1 MDRHWRI
8 EWDQEQL
15 AWLHFD
21 MAESSVNLLSLETLE
36 VLDSQL
42 QSLQHSAAK
51 GLVILSDKPAGFMAG
66 ADVKGFALPS
76 SEEQIKAHLQQ
87 VHAILQRLEELPF
100 PTLALIHGF
109 CLGGGLE
116 LALACDY
123 RIARD
128 DPATQLGF
136 PEVRLGIFPGYGGT
150 ARSFETLAPLDALR
164 LMLSGRNIDARRALH
179 IGLVDRI
186 AAERLERITARH
198 LLKEAPPKQR
208 PKLSQRILNSRPL
221 RLPLAWMVERQTAK
235 RVRKAHYPAPFALID
250 HWRHAGDQRAQLFEG
265 EAQRVPRLL
274 RSKTAQNLIHVF
286 FLQERLKS
294 LGNDSGFKP
303 QHLHVI
309 GGGVM
314 GGDIAAW
321 CALKGLRV
329 SLQDREA
336 KYLSRALASAHQLF
350 SKRLKSR
357 REVQAA
363 MDRLMPDPKGNGI
376 AHADVIIEAVF
387 EDTRVKQ
394 SLFRKLEA
402 RARPNALL
410 ASNTSSIPLEI
421 IGVAMRRPERLIGL
435 HFFNPVAR
443 MQLVE
448 VVHGEQT
455 AAEQI
460 SRGASFARRIDKL
473 PVPVKS
479 YPGFLV
485 NRVLMPY
492 LLEAMELLEEG
503 VPGPVI
509 DKAAVDF
516 GMPVGPIELADR
528 VGLDICLAVAKEL
541 SAHYPFKLPGQ
552 LEFMVRES
560 KLGLKSGEGFYR
572 WEKKRPLKQRFD
584 AFYHAPNDL
593 AERLIFRLLNEAVA
607 CFREGVVEDAD
618 LLDAGIIFGTGFAPF
633 RGGPMH
639 YIKNGG
645 LQQMRQRIQ
654 ELERRHGEQFHPD
667 SGWTN
672 LGRV

>member
-1 MDRHWRI
+1 
-8 EWDQEQL
+8 
-15 AWLHFD
+15 
-21 MAESSVNLLSLETLE
+21 
-36 VLDSQL
+36 
-42 QSLQHSAAK
+42 
-51 GLVILSDKPAGFMAG
+51 
-66 ADVKGFALPS
+66 
-76 SEEQIKAHLQQ
+76 
-87 VHAILQRLEELPF
+87 
-100 PTLALIHGF
+100 
-109 CLGGGLE
+109 
-116 LALACDY
+116 
-123 RIARD
+123 
-128 DPATQLGF
+128 
-136 PEVRLGIFPGYGGT
+136 
-150 ARSFETLAPLDALR
+150 
-164 LMLSGRNIDARRALH
+164 
-179 IGLVDRI
+179 
-186 AAERLERITARH
+186 
-198 LLKEAPPKQR
+198 
-208 PKLSQRILNSRPL
+208 
-221 RLPLAWMVERQTAK
+221 WMVERQTAK

-265 EAQRVPRLL
+265 EAQRVSRLL
-274 RSKTAQNLIHVF
+274 RSETAQNLIRVF

-294 LGNDSGFKP
+294 LGSDSGFKP

-387 EDTRVKQ
+387 EDARVKQ

-421 IGVAMRRPERLIGL
+421 ISVAMRRPERLIGL

-455 AAEQI
+455 AAEQV
-460 SRGASFARRIDKL
+460 SRGASFARRIGKL

-516 GMPVGPIELADR
+516 GMPAGPIELADR

-572 WEKKRPLKQRFD
+572 WEKKHPLKQRFD

>member
-1 MDRHWRI
+1 
-8 EWDQEQL
+8 
-15 AWLHFD
+15 
-21 MAESSVNLLSLETLE
+21 
-36 VLDSQL
+36 
-42 QSLQHSAAK
+42 
-51 GLVILSDKPAGFMAG
+51 
-66 ADVKGFALPS
+66 
-76 SEEQIKAHLQQ
+76 
-87 VHAILQRLEELPF
+87 
-100 PTLALIHGF
+100 
-109 CLGGGLE
+109 
-116 LALACDY
+116 
-123 RIARD
+123 
-128 DPATQLGF
+128 
-136 PEVRLGIFPGYGGT
+136 
-150 ARSFETLAPLDALR
+150 
-164 LMLSGRNIDARRALH
+164 
-179 IGLVDRI
+179 
-186 AAERLERITARH
+186 
-198 LLKEAPPKQR
+198 
-208 PKLSQRILNSRPL
+208 
-221 RLPLAWMVERQTAK
+221 
-235 RVRKAHYPAPFALID
+235 
-250 HWRHAGDQRAQLFEG
+250 
-265 EAQRVPRLL
+265 
-274 RSKTAQNLIHVF
+274 
-286 FLQERLKS
+286 
-294 LGNDSGFKP
+294 
-303 QHLHVI
+303 
-309 GGGVM
+309 
-314 GGDIAAW
+314 
-321 CALKGLRV
+321 
-329 SLQDREA
+329 
-336 KYLSRALASAHQLF
+336 
-350 SKRLKSR
+350 
-357 REVQAA
+357 
-363 MDRLMPDPKGNGI
+363 
-376 AHADVIIEAVF
+376 
-387 EDTRVKQ
+387 
-394 SLFRKLEA
+394 
-402 RARPNALL
+402 
-410 ASNTSSIPLEI
+410 
-421 IGVAMRRPERLIGL
+421 
-435 HFFNPVAR
+435 

-455 AAEQI
+455 TAEQV
-460 SRGASFARRIDKL
+460 SRGASFARRIGKL

-516 GMPVGPIELADR
+516 GMPAGPIELADR

-654 ELERRHGEQFHPD
+654 ELERRHGKQFHPD